1 MKVKEQAEAKQEDD
15 KYQII
20 KKKQDLE
27 QSGLAKGTQY
37 NDLSKA
43 A

>member
-1 MKVKEQAEAKQEDD
+1 VEKIKKEIENLNIRKKEEAEAKQENE

-27 QSGLAKGTQY
+27 
-37 NDLSKA
+37 
-43 A
+43 